1 MTATALAM
9 SPKFLFLQ
17 QFIRHPRMVGSVIPT
32 SEIAIQALLNPVGW
46 REVRC
51 VVEYGPG
58 TGVFTRR
65 ILDRLGPDA
74 RLIAIDTNP
83 MFVRHLRQNIVD
95 ERLICVE
102 GSAADVE
109 DILAREGFEA
119 ADYIISGL
127 PFSTL
132 PPEVADEIAAATAR
146 AIRPGGKFLVY
157 QYSRFVLSR
166 LERFFGHVD
175 QDIVW
180 RCIPPARLFWAC
192 KDQEKGATVELSGV
206 ESLAA
211 V

>member
-1 MTATALAM
+1 M

-32 SEIAIQALLNPVGW
+32 SDIAIHALLDPVDW
-46 REVRC
+46 QDVRC

-65 ILDRLGPDA
+65 ILERLGPDA

-83 MFVRHLRQNIVD
+83 MFVTHLRQHMAD
-95 ERLICVE
+95 PRLICVE

-109 DILAREGFEA
+109 AILAREGFEA

-132 PPEVADEIAAATAR
+132 PPAVADDIAAATAR
-146 AIRPGGKFLVY
+146 AIRPGGQFLVY

-166 LERFFGHVD
+166 LEANFANVAQGM
-175 QDIVW
+175 VW
-180 RCIPPARLFWAC
+180 RCIPPARLFWAR
-192 KDQEKGATVELSGV
+192 KGNEAGAALSDA
-206 ESLAA
+206 ESLAVA
-211 V
+211 

>member
-1 MTATALAM
+1 MPELLVVRLHPIAAASSGATQAAPPQAEWLVIDSSGARRGNV
-9 SPKFLFLQ
+9 SW
-17 QFIRHPRMVGSVIPT
+17 GSLSDAAEHSQTRKTIV
-32 SEIAIQALLNPVGW
+32 LV
-46 REVRC
+46 
-51 VVEYGPG
+51 PG
-58 TGVFTRR
+58 TDVLLAEPTLPLKGGAKLAQVVPFA
-65 ILDRLGPDA
+65 LEEQL
-74 RLIAIDTNP
+74 
-83 MFVRHLRQNIVD
+83 
-95 ERLICVE
+95 
-102 GSAADVE
+102 AADVE

-192 KDQEKGATVELSGV
+192 KDQEQGATVELSGA